1 MITVTTPFNRPAQVE
16 KKEDRNQ
23 DRNNYRKNK
32 DALKNKVV
40 DLIKNN
46 PTITIINSAKAV
58 NDSKST
64 IERIIKS
71 SENIK
76 HIGSTKGGHWEI
88 REIKKSRCVKR
99 CGGFLMAGSTL
110 YPLSHQ
116 QNLFAL
122 V

>member
-16 KKEDRNQ
+16 MKE

-40 DLIKNN
+40 GLIKNN

-99 CGGFLMAGSTL
+99 CDGFLMGYQL
-110 YPLSHQ
+110 YIRYRDSKTCLR
-116 QNLFAL
+116 
-122 V
+122 